1 MTWIEKNQP
10 TAFDDV
16 PIPGLFLVN
25 GDFLFA
31 LTREEQY
38 QGVKRPMITFPS
50 GSNRALWPGRKPGQV
65 AEFYLFGE
73 MALPVRA
80 LLDEAYEQAAGIAA
94 EHRYGVARVGEHAL
108 EVWDERDYD
117 HFRVSYDGQTGYV
130 VDMVSMRTAY
140 HLSKGG

>member
-10 TAFDDV
+10 TPFDDV
-16 PIPGLFLVN
+16 PIPGLFLLN

-38 QGVKRPMITFPS
+38 HGVKRPMIAFPS
-50 GSNRALWPGRKPGQV
+50 GSNRALWPERKPGQV
-65 AEFYLFGE
+65 AEFYLFGQ

-80 LLDEAYEQAAGIAA
+80 LLGAAYEQAVGIAA
-94 EHRYGVARVGEHAL
+94 EHRYGVGRVGEHAL
-108 EVWDERDYD
+108 EVWDECDYD

-130 VDMVSMRTAY
+130 IDMVSMRTAY
-140 HLSKGG
+140 NQLKGG